1 MRILLPIFLEDVLPI
16 LIVAGATIRELACLD
31 GARAQRGAPS

>member
-16 LIVAGATIRELACLD
+16 FIVAGVTIRELA
-31 GARAQRGAPS
+31 